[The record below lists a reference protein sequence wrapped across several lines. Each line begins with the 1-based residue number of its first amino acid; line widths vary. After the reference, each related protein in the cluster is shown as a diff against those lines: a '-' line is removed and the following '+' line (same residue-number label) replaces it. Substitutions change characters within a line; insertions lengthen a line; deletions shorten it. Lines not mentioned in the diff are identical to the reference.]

1 MKHLQV
7 IEFFLKLVTMQ
18 TKSLGKRV
26 ASIIFFFFLFQNIYS
41 QENYLAGYIV
51 SFKGDTLHGFIDY
64 RNWEK
69 NPQKISF
76 KEKLTDD
83 KVVFFP
89 TEIKAFSVLDEIY
102 ESAIIKTEVSPF
114 KTNDLEYD
122 KELKFEGD
130 TTFLQ
135 AVLKGKKSLYT
146 YTNRLGEKQF
156 YIKNGSSYELLA
168 YKRYLNEDHDQTIVF
183 ENNKYLG
190 QLSFYL
196 NDCPSVMSK
205 LPTIK
210 YSQQS
215 IENLFLFYNKC
226 TNSGIDFQ
234 QKTEKGSMKV
244 SVVAGIS
251 ITSLK
256 FKSSDNRVFISLVN
270 ADMSNSVNVTGGL
283 SFNYVLP
290 RNLKKWSITS
300 KFLYTKF
307 KFSDYVNENSYSTTY
322 VSLGISYIKMLNMAR
337 YNYVVGD
344 FTIFCD
350 AGFSLG
356 FVATST
362 NYKRIESELYGE
374 EIGKALDDVRK
385 YEYGYVVGLGAEF
398 SRYSFEVVRETG
410 TGISE
415 YLMLSSQST
424 RYYFLL
430 GYRF

>member
-1 MKHLQV
+1 
-7 IEFFLKLVTMQ
+7 MQ
-18 TKSLGKRV
+18 IKSFGKS
-26 ASIIFFFFLFQNIYS
+26 AALILFFFFLFQNIYS

-89 TEIKAFSVLDEIY
+89 TEIKAFSVLDDNY

-122 KELKFEGD
+122 KELKFEDD

-210 YSQQS
+210 YNLQS

-256 FKSSDNRVFISLVN
+256 FRSYYNLTFEPLVN
-270 ADMSNSVNVTGGL
+270 SNFKNSVNVSGGI
-283 SFNYVLP
+283 SFDFVLP
-290 RNLKKWSITS
+290 RNLKKWSWCNEL
-300 KFLYTKF
+300 LYSSYNFNTHL
-307 KFSDYVNENSYSTTY
+307 NENYYTTTCVTLEYTYLKIVSMVRYRYPIGKCSLLFNGGITGGY
-322 VSLGISYIKMLNMAR
+322 VIK
-337 YNYVVGD
+337 
-344 FTIFCD
+344 
-350 AGFSLG
+350 
-356 FVATST
+356 ST
-362 NYKRIESELYGE
+362 NYKRVDSGLYGI
-374 EIGKALDDVRK
+374 EIGKAVNSTRDF
-385 YEYGYVVGLGAEF
+385 EEGYTLGLGGEVK
-398 SRYSFEVVRETG
+398 RYSVDVMYEAG
-410 TGISE
+410 TGISNITS
-415 YLMLSSQST
+415 LKSISN
-424 RYYFLL
+424 RYYILV

>member
-1 MKHLQV
+1 
-7 IEFFLKLVTMQ
+7 MQ
-18 TKSLGKRV
+18 TKSFGRSAAL
-26 ASIIFFFFLFQNIYS
+26 ILFFFFLFQNVYS
-41 QENYLAGYIV
+41 QENYLPGYIV

-69 NPQKISF
+69 NPKKISF

-89 TEIKAFSVLDEIY
+89 TEIKAFSVLDDSY

-114 KTNDLEYD
+114 KTNELEYNN
-122 KELKFEGD
+122 EVKFEND

-135 AVLKGKKSLYT
+135 AILKGKKSLYT
-146 YTNRLGEKQF
+146 YTNRLGEQQF
-156 YIKNGSSYELLA
+156 YIKSGSSYELLV
-168 YKRYLNEDHDQTIVF
+168 YKRYLKEDHDQTIVS

-205 LPTIK
+205 LSSVK
-210 YSQQS
+210 YNLRS

-234 QKTEKGSMKV
+234 KKTEKGSMKV

-251 ITSLK
+251 TTSLK
-256 FKSSDNRVFISLVN
+256 FESGDNRVFIRVVN

-290 RNLKKWSITS
+290 RNLKKWSIASTL
-300 KFLYTKF
+300 LYTKF
-307 KFSDYVNENSYSTTY
+307 KFSDYVKENSYSTTY
-322 VSLGISYIKMLNMAR
+322 VSLGFSYIKMLNMAR
-337 YNYVVGD
+337 YNYAVGD
-344 FTIFCD
+344 FTIFCN
-350 AGFSLG
+350 AGISFG
-356 FVATST
+356 FAATST

-385 YEYGYVVGLGAEF
+385 YEFGYVVGLGTDF
-398 SRYSFEVVRETG
+398 RRYSFEVVRETG
-410 TGISE
+410 NGISE
-415 YLMLSSQST
+415 YELLSSLST